1 MALCMQFESSKVKF
15 VAIISHNNCTSLIE
29 AAKQVL
35 DLTFDPIVQQFD
47 SSKIKFVAIIS
58 LEIETSGNG
67 NISRAVLPK
76 CTLDL

>member
-1 MALCMQFESSKVKF
+1 MALCMQIESSKVKF
-15 VAIISHNNCTSLIE
+15 VAIISHNNCTLLIE

-35 DLTFDPIVQQFD
+35 DLTFDLIVQQFD
-47 SSKIKFVAIIS
+47 SSKIKFVATIS
-58 LEIETSGNG
+58 LEIATSEDG